1 MHSRSITAQVAL
13 PLLVAAVLPALAS
26 AHLATLHLSATV
38 YDGHTSKGVY
48 SSREKVDEG
57 SMRIG
62 EDSSSCTKRSSSMV
76 HCVGS
81 YRLTHGT
88 ISFAGTISSSSDTNR
103 LAIIGGTGSY
113 KGARGTVSTE
123 YNRAGI
129 KAKETISF
137 R

>member
-1 MHSRSITAQVAL
+1 MHSRSIKAQVAL

-48 SSREKVDEG
+48 SSKEKVYEG
-57 SMRIG
+57 SKKIG
-62 EDSSSCTKRSSSMV
+62 EDSSSCTKRSSSTV

-88 ISFAGTISSSSDTNR
+88 ISFAGTILNSSDTNR
-103 LAIIGGTGSY
+103 LAIISGTGSY

-123 YNRAGI
+123 YNKAGT

>member
-1 MHSRSITAQVAL
+1 MHRRPIAAQVAL
-13 PLLVAAVLPALAS
+13 ALLVTMVFPAVAG

-48 SSREKVDEG
+48 SSKERVYEG
-57 SMRIG
+57 AKKIG
-62 EDSSSCTKRSSSMV
+62 EDSSSCTKRSSSTV

-81 YRLTHGT
+81 YRFTHGT
-88 ISFAGTISSSSDTNR
+88 ISFAGTISNSSDTNR
-103 LAIIGGTGSY
+103 LAIISGTGSY
-113 KGARGTVSTE
+113 RGARGTVSTE
-123 YNRAGI
+123 YNKAGT